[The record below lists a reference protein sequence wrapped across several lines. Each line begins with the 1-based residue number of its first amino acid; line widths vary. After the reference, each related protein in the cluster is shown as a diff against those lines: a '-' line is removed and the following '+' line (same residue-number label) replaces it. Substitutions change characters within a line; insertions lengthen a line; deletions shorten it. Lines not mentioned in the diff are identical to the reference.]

1 MIIGHSRSA
10 LLVCT
15 AMVLLSASG
24 VSYAQDAA
32 QATQADGTVL
42 NKIVVKGKRTTAANA
57 ASDTPLASQTTAD
70 EIRKKEISNARD
82 LGNTTEP
89 GVDFVES
96 KPGKPGGLF
105 IRGLGGARV
114 TTLIDNIPVPFFEN
128 YARSTVATT
137 GMSDTSNSYDFS
149 SLSSVDVVRGSDS
162 SRIGP
167 GALGG
172 ALVLRTLEPE
182 DLIGEG
188 RDWGGVAKLTYDS
201 EDRSFGGNVAVAKKV
216 QNTSVLFQGGYKK
229 GHERDNQGTADIIG
243 ASRTKANPADY
254 DQYNLLFKLRQDLEG
269 GHRIGVT
276 AERFNLDNKTDLKT
290 LQTATFTGATAGST
304 NRVGD
309 YWGYDDTRRDRVSL
323 DYQYEAPSADAIIDS
338 ADLTLY
344 WQKLAKDAGSYG
356 RRNNGTDYGRYNQME
371 ESSVGLTGSAL
382 SEFSTGNLNHEVRF
396 GGNLQFFQTEQFIRV
411 VPAGSVVSQSDIPD
425 VDGRRLGF
433 YVDDRISFGETGF
446 ALTPGARLDWY
457 DYDPKASAAFR
468 NNTGFSVFGLPEG
481 QDGVRISPK
490 LLATYQL
497 TPEVELFGQW
507 SMAYRP
513 PTVNELYINFTNPFG
528 PGGGYANIGNPDL
541 KPETS
546 QGFEIGA
553 NYQSNELNGKITLY
567 HNVYSNFID
576 VFGTP
581 GGVGQP
587 GTLYTWGNRDKVEI
601 SGVEVSARKDFAN
614 GIFLH
619 GSLAYSY
626 GKDKN
631 TGEFIRTVA
640 PFKSILGVGYEQE
653 TWGADLS
660 TILSGGMRD
669 EGRVTPITGPAFAY
683 DTFDAPGYGI
693 VNLTGWWEPK
703 KTNGLRIQAGVY
715 NIFDKTYY
723 NAVGVRDVSTSGAAS
738 TSNQPVAF
746 YSEPGRTFKI
756 SLTQKF

>member
-24 VSYAQDAA
+24 ASYAQDAA
-32 QATQADGTVL
+32 QAQSADSTLL
-42 NKIVVKGKRTTAANA
+42 NRIVVKGKRATAANA
-57 ASDTPLASQTTAD
+57 AYDTPLASQTTAD
-70 EIRKKEISNARD
+70 QIRKKEISNVRD

-96 KPGKPGGLF
+96 KPGKTGGLF

-114 TTLIDNIPVPFFEN
+114 TTLIDGIPVPFFEN

-137 GMSDTSNSYDFS
+137 GMSDTNNSYDFS
-149 SLSSVDVVRGSDS
+149 SLSRVDVLRGSDS

-182 DLIGEG
+182 DLIEEG

-229 GHERDNQGTADIIG
+229 GHERKNQGTADIIG
-243 ASRTKANPADY
+243 VNRTEANPADY
-254 DQYNLLFKLRQDLEG
+254 DQYNLLFKVRQDLEG
-269 GHRIGVT
+269 GHRIGLT
-276 AERFNLDNKTDLKT
+276 AERFNLDTKTDLKT
-290 LQTATFTGATAGST
+290 LQTSTFTAGTAGST

-323 DYQYEAPSADAIIDS
+323 DYEYEAPSADALIDS
-338 ADLTLY
+338 ANLTLY
-344 WQKLAKDAGSYG
+344 WQQLAKDAGSYG
-356 RRNNGTDYGRYNQME
+356 RRNNGTNYGRYNQME
-371 ESSVGLTGSAL
+371 ESSIGLTGGAL
-382 SEFSTGNLNHEVRF
+382 SEFSTGNLHHEVRF
-396 GGNLQFFQTEQFIRV
+396 GGNLQFFQTDQFIRV
-411 VPAGSVVSQSDIPD
+411 VPVTTVVSQSDIPD
-425 VDGRRLGF
+425 VDGRRLGL
-433 YVDDRISFGETGF
+433 YLDDRISFGDSGF

-457 DYDPKASAAFR
+457 DYDPKASAGFS
-468 NNTGFSVFGLPEG
+468 NNTGFPVFGLPDG
-481 QDGVRISPK
+481 QDGIRISPK

-507 SMAYRP
+507 SMAFRP
-513 PTVNELYINFTNPFG
+513 PTVNELYIDFRNGSF
-528 PGGGYANIGNPDL
+528 YANVGNPDL

-546 QGFEIGA
+546 QGFEMGA
-553 NYQSNELNGKITLY
+553 SYQSDDLTGKLTLY
-567 HNVYSNFID
+567 HNIYSNFID

-581 GGVGQP
+581 GGIGQP
-587 GTLYTWGNRDKVEI
+587 TTLYTWRNRNKVEI

-626 GKDKN
+626 GKDKD

-640 PFKSILGVGYEQE
+640 PVKSVLGIGYEQE

-660 TILSGGMRD
+660 TILSGGMRED
-669 EGRVTPITGPAFAY
+669 GRVIPITGPAFAY

-693 VNLTGWWEPK
+693 VNLTGWWEPEQTK
-703 KTNGLRIQAGVY
+703 GLRIQAGVY

-746 YSEPGRTFKI
+746 YSEPGRSFKI

>member
-1 MIIGHSRSA
+1 MIIWHSRSA

-15 AMVLLSASG
+15 AMGLISAAG

-32 QATQADGTVL
+32 QSTQADSTVL
-42 NKIVVKGKRTTAANA
+42 NKIVVKGKRATAANA
-57 ASDTPLASQTTAD
+57 ASDTPLASQTTAED
-70 EIRKKEISNARD
+70 IRKKEINNVRD

-114 TTLIDNIPVPFFEN
+114 TTLIDNIPVPHFEN
-128 YARSTVATT
+128 YARGTIGTT
-137 GMSDTSNSYDFS
+137 GMSDAGNSYDFS
-149 SLSSVDVVRGSDS
+149 SLSTVDVMRGADS

-172 ALVLRTLEPE
+172 ALVLRTFEPE
-182 DLIGEG
+182 DLIAEG

-201 EDRSFGGNVAVAKKV
+201 EDKSVGGNVAVAKKI

-243 ASRTKANPADY
+243 VNRTKANPADY

-276 AERFNLDNKTDLKT
+276 AERFNLDSKTDLKT
-290 LQTATFTGATAGST
+290 LQTATFTGASAGST

-323 DYQYEAPSADAIIDS
+323 DYQYEAPSANAIIDS
-338 ADLTLY
+338 ANLSLY

-356 RRNNGTDYGRYNQME
+356 RRNNGTDYGRYNQIE
-371 ESSVGLTGSAL
+371 ESSIGLTGSAL

-396 GGNLQFFQTEQFIRV
+396 GGNLQFSETEQFLRV
-411 VPAGSVVSQSDIPD
+411 VPVGSVVSQSDMPD
-425 VDGRRLGF
+425 VDGRRFGF
-433 YVDDRISFGETGF
+433 YLDDRISFADTGF
-446 ALTPGARLDWY
+446 ALTPGVRFDWY
-457 DYDPKASAAFR
+457 DYDPKESAGFR
-468 NNTGFSVFGLPEG
+468 NNTGFPVFGLPEG

-507 SMAYRP
+507 SMGFRP
-513 PTVNELYINFTNPFG
+513 PTINELYIDYRNANM
-528 PGGGYANIGNPDL
+528 YANIGNPNL

-553 NYQSNELNGKITLY
+553 TYQSNDLAGKLTVY
-567 HNVYSNFID
+567 HNIYSNYID

-581 GGVGQP
+581 GGAGQP
-587 GTLYTWGNRDKVEI
+587 TTLYTWGNRSKVEI

-619 GSLAYSY
+619 GSLAYAY
-626 GKDKN
+626 GKDKD
-631 TGEFIRTVA
+631 TGDFIRTVA
-640 PFKSILGVGYEQE
+640 PIKSVLGIGYEQE
-653 TWGADLS
+653 TWGADFS
-660 TILSGGMRD
+660 TILSGGMRED
-669 EGRVTPITGPAFAY
+669 GRVIPITGPMFAY
-683 DTFDAPGYGI
+683 DSFDAPGYGI
-693 VNLTGWWEPK
+693 FNLTGWWEPEQTK
-703 KTNGLRIQAGVY
+703 GLRIQAGIY

-723 NAVGVRDVSTSGAAS
+723 NAVGVRDVSTSGSAS

-746 YSEPGRTFKI
+746 YSEPGRSFKI